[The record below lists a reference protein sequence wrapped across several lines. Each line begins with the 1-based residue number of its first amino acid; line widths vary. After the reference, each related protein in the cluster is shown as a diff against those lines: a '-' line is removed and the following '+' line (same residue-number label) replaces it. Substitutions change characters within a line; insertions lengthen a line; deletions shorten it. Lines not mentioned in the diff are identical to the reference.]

1 MCRSAA
7 GVTEA
12 DDDAVDEDDDELA
25 VVVVVVVVVVIV
37 TVVSTGASSPDPH
50 AVTKRT
56 DAATVATCLNL
67 IA

>member
-25 VVVVVVVVVVIV
+25 VVVVVVVVIV